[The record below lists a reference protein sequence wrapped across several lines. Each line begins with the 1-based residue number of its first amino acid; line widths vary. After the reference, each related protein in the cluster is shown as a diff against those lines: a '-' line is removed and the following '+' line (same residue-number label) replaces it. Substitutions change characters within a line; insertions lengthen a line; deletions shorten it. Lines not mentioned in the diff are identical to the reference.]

1 MSDEQVIEGLRVIRE
16 FIEQVNQYLDAVEE
30 AEEDRDV

>member
-16 FIEQVNQYLDAVEE
+16 FIDAMHIYLDAVEE
-30 AEEDRDV
+30 KKC